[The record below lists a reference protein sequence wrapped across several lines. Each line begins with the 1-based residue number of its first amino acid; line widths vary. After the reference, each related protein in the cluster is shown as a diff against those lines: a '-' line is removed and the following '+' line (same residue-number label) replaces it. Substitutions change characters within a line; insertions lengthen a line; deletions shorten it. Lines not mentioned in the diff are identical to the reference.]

1 MQKTVNAFV
10 FMELDYQTDEN
21 GKPIWR
27 MPKVWSP
34 EVWKCRVGDNDER
47 IFIGE
52 QSVEVEVPD
61 DFNPIPS
68 QVAVLEAEKV
78 AALEAYQVSVARINE
93 RLSKLLAISNE
104 VQS

>member
-10 FMELDYQTDEN
+10 FMELAHPTDEN
-21 GKPIWR
+21 GNPLWLL
-27 MPKVWSP
+27 PKVWAP
-34 EVWKCRVGDNDER
+34 TVWKCRVDDVDHR
-47 IFIGE
+47 IFIGK

-68 QVAVLEAEKV
+68 QVAALEAEKV